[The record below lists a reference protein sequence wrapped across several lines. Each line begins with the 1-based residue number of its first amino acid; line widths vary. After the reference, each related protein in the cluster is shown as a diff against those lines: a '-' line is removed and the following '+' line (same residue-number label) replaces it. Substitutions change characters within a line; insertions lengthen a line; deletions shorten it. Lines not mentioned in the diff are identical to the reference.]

1 MLYIVFYMHRLVSF
15 LPKKILYWYD
25 NNKRILPWRIK
36 TPKNKKEYYVLVSEF
51 MLQQTQVKTVIPY
64 FTKFVTKIPNL
75 KTLSTSNE
83 KKVLKL
89 WEGLGYY
96 RRAGNLHKTAKIL
109 IKNYNGKIPKKF
121 AEIIK
126 LPGVGEYTAN
136 SLSALVHN
144 KPSIPID
151 GNVKRVFSRLFLTN
165 VSSQNFDNEIKKITN
180 KLSNTDR
187 NADLAEALMEFGA
200 VVCKPQNP
208 LCRICNL
215 KNYCKFYNKKIY
227 ISKKKKYYFKE
238 KKFNI
243 FCYLNKK
250 NKKIALAKNKNM
262 SFLTNFK
269 MPEVQMVISNNNLK
283 IKGWKYLCNYKN
295 NISNIK
301 MNINLF
307 YKFTINKPKRFT
319 WYSID
324 RPNVTFIPSFT
335 KIIFNKVKKL
345 YV

>member
-1 MLYIVFYMHRLVSF
+1 MSL

-51 MLQQTQVKTVIPY
+51 MLQQTRVKTVIPY

-144 KPSIPID
+144 KPCIPID

>member
-1 MLYIVFYMHRLVSF
+1 MSL

-64 FTKFVTKIPNL
+64 FTKFVKKIPNL
-75 KTLSTSNE
+75 KSLSTSNE

-144 KPSIPID
+144 KPCIPID

>member
-1 MLYIVFYMHRLVSF
+1 MSL

-64 FTKFVTKIPNL
+64 FTKFVKKIPNL
-75 KTLSTSNE
+75 KSLSTSNE

-96 RRAGNLHKTAKIL
+96 RRARNLHKTAKIL
-109 IKNYNGKIPKKF
+109 IKNYNGKLPKKF

-136 SLSALVHN
+136 SLSALAHN
-144 KPSIPID
+144 KACIPVD
-151 GNVKRVFSRLFLTN
+151 GNVKRVFSRLFLIYESN
-165 VSSQNFDNEIKKITN
+165 KNFHKEVKKITN
-180 KLSNTDR
+180 KLPNTNR

-200 VVCKPQNP
+200 TVCKPKNP
-208 LCRICNL
+208 LCGICNL

-227 ISKKKKYYFKE
+227 ISAKKKYYFKE

-243 FCYLNKK
+243 YCYLNKK
-250 NKKIALAKNKNM
+250 NKKIALTKNKNL
-262 SFLTNFK
+262 SFLANFK
-269 MPEVQMVISNNNLK
+269 MPEAQMVISNNNLK
-283 IKGWKYLCNYKN
+283 IKGWNYLCNYKN

-307 YKFTINKPKRFT
+307 YKFTKNKPKKFN

-324 RPNVTFIPSFT
+324 DSNVAFIPSFT
-335 KIIFNKVKKL
+335 KKIFKKVKKL

>member
-1 MLYIVFYMHRLVSF
+1 MSL

-64 FTKFVTKIPNL
+64 FTKFVKKIPNL
-75 KTLSTSNE
+75 KSLSTSNE

-96 RRAGNLHKTAKIL
+96 RRARNLHKTAKIL
-109 IKNYNGKIPKKF
+109 IKNYNGKLPKKF

-136 SLSALVHN
+136 SLSALAHN
-144 KPSIPID
+144 KACIPVD
-151 GNVKRVFSRLFLTN
+151 GNVKRVFSRLFLIYESN
-165 VSSQNFDNEIKKITN
+165 KNFHKEVKKITN
-180 KLSNTDR
+180 KLPNTNR

-200 VVCKPQNP
+200 TVCKPKNP
-208 LCRICNL
+208 LCGICNL

-227 ISKKKKYYFKE
+227 ISAKKKYYFKE

-243 FCYLNKK
+243 YCYLNKK
-250 NKKIALAKNKNM
+250 NKKIALTKNKNL
-262 SFLTNFK
+262 SFLANFK
-269 MPEVQMVISNNNLK
+269 MPEAQMVISNNNLK
-283 IKGWKYLCNYKN
+283 IKGWNYLCNYKN

-307 YKFTINKPKRFT
+307 YKFTKNKPKKFT
-319 WYSID
+319 WYSIN
-324 RPNVTFIPSFT
+324 RSNVEFIPSFT
-335 KIIFNKVKKL
+335 KKIFKKVKKL